1 MRSCLRTKQDLS
13 HRIFSSHVDFQAAL
27 LDLQDSS
34 HAAAALAFTDGADD
48 PRSSRLGSLPHSGC
62 AKLSPLCS
70 ANGHQGVK
78 RWVSEKE
85 NAVK

>member
-1 MRSCLRTKQDLS
+1 M
-13 HRIFSSHVDFQAAL
+13 L
-27 LDLQDSS
+27 LQLLPSPTVQTTT
-34 HAAAALAFTDGADD
+34 HALAGWAPSHTLDVQSS
-48 PRSSRLGSLPHSGC
+48 PR
-62 AKLSPLCS
+62 S